1 MSLIRKLIV
10 NTNNRLTLST
20 VPEFLHFF
28 AYTTLATVFEHREA
42 PVVCMK
48 CVLPLRIT
56 VYEKQVDNIGIINT
70 FSVLINSYNR
80 IMENNELSVATNSL
94 NRIIESNEF
103 NS

>member
-1 MSLIRKLIV
+1 MSLIRNLIV
-10 NTNNRLTLST
+10 NTNNNLILAT

-28 AYTTLATVFEHREA
+28 AYTTLVTVFEHKDA
-42 PVVCMK
+42 PVVCTK

-80 IMENNELSVATNSL
+80 IMENNESINVY
-94 NRIIESNEF
+94 
-103 NS
+103 